1 MIVRELSYILNRV
14 PSDGDVKFWLDG
26 PHEYGGFLNVDDAVW
41 DTSDRRLILS
51 ENACM
56 SSPGCRDLSGIRP
69 GNLDLQILFIA
80 AFRYALGRMTYV
92 VPTIAGMIKDNIGY
106 LTENTINLMIKEI
119 ENGDARGGL
128 GLGMDV
134 DKEIWLSLK
143 AELRSELEQEA
154 GVPINS
160 NILE

>member
-14 PSDGDVKFWLDG
+14 PSDGDVNFWIDG
-26 PHEYGGFLNVDDAVW
+26 PHEYGGFLNVDDAIW

-51 ENACM
+51 ENARVLL
-56 SSPGCRDLSGIRP
+56 SSSCRDLSGVRP

-92 VPTIAGMIKDNIGY
+92 APTVAGMIKDNIDY
-106 LTENTINLMIKEI
+106 LTGNTIKLLIKEI
-119 ENGDARGGL
+119 EDGEARG

-134 DKEIWLSLK
+134 DKEIWLRLK
-143 AELRSELEQEA
+143 SELRSELE
-154 GVPINS
+154 
-160 NILE
+160 

>member
-1 MIVRELSYILNRV
+1 MIVRELNYMLNRV
-14 PSDGDVKFWLDG
+14 PSGGDVVFWIDG
-26 PHEYGGFLNVDDAVW
+26 PREYGGFLNADSAVW
-41 DTSDRRLILS
+41 DTSDRRMILS
-51 ENACM
+51 ENARVLL
-56 SSPGCRDLSGIRP
+56 SSSRRDLSGIRP

-92 VPTIAGMIKDNIGY
+92 APTVAGMIRDNIDY

-119 ENGDARGGL
+119 EDAEARG

-134 DKEIWLSLK
+134 DKEIWLRLK
-143 AELRSELEQEA
+143 SELRSELEQEA

>member
-14 PSDGDVKFWLDG
+14 PGNGDVKFWVDG
-26 PHEYGGFLNVDDAVW
+26 KEEHGRFLNVDNAMW
-41 DTSDRRLILS
+41 DTSDRTLVMS
-51 ENACM
+51 ENTHT
-56 SSPGCRDLSGIRP
+56 SRYTRCRDISGIRP

-92 VPTIAGMIKDNIGY
+92 APTVAGMIRDNIDY

-119 ENGDARGGL
+119 ENGEVRG

-134 DKEIWLSLK
+134 DKEIWLGLK
-143 AELRSELEQEA
+143 AELQIKSE
-154 GVPINS
+154 
-160 NILE
+160 

>member
-1 MIVRELSYILNRV
+1 MIVRELGYMLNRV
-14 PSDGDVKFWLDG
+14 PSDGDVKFWIDG
-26 PHEYGGFLNVDDAVW
+26 PREFGGFLNVDNAVW

-51 ENACM
+51 ENGRALR
-56 SSPGCRDLSGIRP
+56 SLTCRDLCGIRP

-80 AFRYALGRMTYV
+80 AFRYALGRMTYF
-92 VPTIAGMIKDNIGY
+92 VPTVAGMIKDNIDY
-106 LTENTINLMIKEI
+106 LTGNTIKLLIKEI
-119 ENGDARGGL
+119 EDGEARG

-134 DKEIWLSLK
+134 DKEIWLRLK
-143 AELRSELEQEA
+143 SELRSELEQEA

>member
-14 PSDGDVKFWLDG
+14 PSDGDVKFWIDG
-26 PHEYGGFLNVDDAVW
+26 PREFGGFLNVDDAVW

-51 ENACM
+51 ENGSALR
-56 SSPGCRDLSGIRP
+56 SPTCRDLSGVRP

-92 VPTIAGMIKDNIGY
+92 APTVAGMIKDNIDY
-106 LTENTINLMIKEI
+106 LTGNTINLMIKEI
-119 ENGDARGGL
+119 EDGDARG

-134 DKEIWLSLK
+134 DKEIWLRLK
-143 AELRSELEQEA
+143 AELQIRSE
-154 GVPINS
+154 
-160 NILE
+160 